1 MPTKAATNR
10 SSSSQAGN
18 SVAFKTRSHKIHI
31 TRLFRSPPITFL
43 LTSLIQPL
51 LHNSNLSL
59 ITLVNLQLHGP
70 TMWIWRKMVMRIGYL
85 RWFVIDNNNV
95 HPNHVGFTSL
105 IDGIWA
111 GFFSKQTSQGLSR
124 DQASQVFPLRRAC
137 RAAPRAVAHSG
148 YTLSPPS
155 KLHSFSLN
163 TIRNTIRNTNTKTNT
178 VAHSGY
184 TLSPP
189 SKLHMASYLTSAW
202 IQLEI
207 QIQRQLLRAYA
218 QCTWLA
224 LSVKYSCTVQC
235 LTAEYRWECSALL
248 LAFCKHNIPKQN
260 PTLVVSTFYNYTELD
275 SAHIIMHCHVK
286 SILQQSKSKRNRF
299 DMGRSSL

>member
-1 MPTKAATNR
+1 MSVHLFLATITVSMPTKAATNR

-70 TMWIWRKMVMRIGYL
+70 TMWIWRKMVMRIGSL
-85 RWFVIDNNNV
+85 RWFVIDNSNV
-95 HPNHVGFTSL
+95 HPKHVGFASL
-105 IDGIWA
+105 IDGILA

-155 KLHSFSLN
+155 KLH
-163 TIRNTIRNTNTKTNT
+163 
-178 VAHSGY
+178 
-184 TLSPP
+184 
-189 SKLHMASYLTSAW
+189 MASYLTSAW
-202 IQLEI
+202 IQSEI

-235 LTAEYRWECSALL
+235 LTSEYWWECSALL

-260 PTLVVSTFYNYTELD
+260 PTLAVSTFYNYTELD